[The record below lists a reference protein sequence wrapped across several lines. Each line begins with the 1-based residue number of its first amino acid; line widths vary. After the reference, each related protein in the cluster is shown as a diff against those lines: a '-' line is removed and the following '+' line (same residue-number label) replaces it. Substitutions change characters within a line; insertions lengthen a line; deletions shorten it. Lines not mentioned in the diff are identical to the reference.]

1 MSFPGDFV
9 WGAAAAS
16 YQIEGGAY
24 DDGKGLSTW
33 DVMCRQ
39 PGKVWEGNTG
49 DVACDHYH
57 RYQEDARLMG
67 EIGLKAY
74 RLSISWPRVIPEG
87 VGAVNEKGLAFYDRL
102 IDALLENGVQP
113 WVTLFH
119 WDYPYALYCRGG
131 WLNRDSSDWFAEY
144 TRVVVDKL
152 SDRVK
157 HWMTL
162 NEPQVFI
169 GLGHQSGQHA
179 PGLQLGFADVLLAA
193 HNALLAHGKAVQVI
207 RARTKTGPTIGSA
220 PVGIT
225 AIPATES
232 PDDIEAARTRM
243 FSVWNKSCW
252 NNTWFTDPMVLGRYP
267 DDGTKLFENEM
278 PYIPDGDMKTICQP
292 LDFYGANI
300 YTART
305 VRSTDDGGTKSV
317 KDPDGPPLTTIE
329 WVVTPKALYWGP
341 RFLYERYQLPIV
353 ITENG
358 MANCDWIHRDGK
370 VHDPQRIDFLARYLS
385 EFKRAIDDGV
395 VAKGYF
401 LWSIMDNFEWN
412 QGYKQRFGII
422 YVDYATGERI
432 LKDSAY
438 WYKEVIASNGAI
450 LDKP

>member
-1 MSFPGDFV
+1 
-9 WGAAAAS
+9 
-16 YQIEGGAY
+16 
-24 DDGKGLSTW
+24 
-33 DVMCRQ
+33 
-39 PGKVWEGNTG
+39 
-49 DVACDHYH
+49 
-57 RYQEDARLMG
+57 
-67 EIGLKAY
+67 
-74 RLSISWPRVIPEG
+74 
-87 VGAVNEKGLAFYDRL
+87 
-102 IDALLENGVQP
+102 
-113 WVTLFH
+113 
-119 WDYPYALYCRGG
+119 
-131 WLNRDSSDWFAEY
+131 
-144 TRVVVDKL
+144 
-152 SDRVK
+152 
-157 HWMTL
+157 
-162 NEPQVFI
+162 
-169 GLGHQSGQHA
+169 
-179 PGLQLGFADVLLAA
+179 
-193 HNALLAHGKAVQVI
+193 
-207 RARTKTGPTIGSA
+207 
-220 PVGIT
+220 
-225 AIPATES
+225 
-232 PDDIEAARTRM
+232 M